1 MKYYKTV
8 FFIKDADGKKA
19 IQDSSFS
26 MACDICAALCGTVGY
41 ESFEDNECGI
51 CGYIQKELYD
61 RSSLEKTLED
71 FPLDSFSISF
81 KTEEVIDKNWNEEW
95 EKEGFNPII
104 IGNQCIIHDLKHH
117 SDKSYPIDI
126 TIDACQ
132 AFGTGTHNTTRMIV
146 EELLEMTLQGKR
158 VLDCGCG
165 TGILSVTAAKCG
177 AVAAYGYDIDEWSVN
192 NTIHNAKL
200 NNLENVSA
208 LKGDSALLHEELT
221 GKYDVVLAN
230 INRNI
235 LLNDLP
241 TMANSMEDNAILII
255 SGFYKEDES
264 VLIAKALELGLV
276 EEKRNSS
283 DNWAMIKLVKR

>member
-104 IGNQCIIHDLKHH
+104 IGNRCIIHDLKHH

-283 DNWAMIKLVKR
+283 DNWAMIKFVKR

>member
-26 MACDICAALCGTVGY
+26 MACDICAALCGIVGY

-146 EELLEMTLQGKR
+146 EELLEMTLQGKH

-283 DNWAMIKLVKR
+283 DNWAMIKFVKR

>member
-177 AVAAYGYDIDEWSVN
+177 AVAAFGYDIDEWSVN

-283 DNWAMIKLVKR
+283 DNWAMIKFVKR

>member
-208 LKGDSALLHEELT
+208 LKGDSALLHDELT

-283 DNWAMIKLVKR
+283 DNWAMIKFVKR

>member
-146 EELLEMTLQGKR
+146 EELLEMTFQGKR

-283 DNWAMIKLVKR
+283 DNWAMIKFVKR

>member
-26 MACDICAALCGTVGY
+26 MACDICAALCRTVGY

-283 DNWAMIKLVKR
+283 DNWAMIKFVKR